1 MRSPIKE
8 STEKNKEIN
17 ENTFVNN
24 DITNLENLEKNL
36 AADNLESKKSKK
48 KGKKKRTLN
57 ELLTKINIEKNYL
70 NFPSNID
77 NLRSSKEELFKAL
90 AEEIRE
96 RDEKEPKK

>member
-1 MRSPIKE
+1 
-8 STEKNKEIN
+8 
-17 ENTFVNN
+17 
-24 DITNLENLEKNL
+24 
-36 AADNLESKKSKK
+36 
-48 KGKKKRTLN
+48 
-57 ELLTKINIEKNYL
+57 LTKINIEKNYL